1 MTLPYM
7 RVGYI
12 ILYKFGIMPK
22 STDMMFL
29 EPRKFQE
36 LSIMPYLFLEL
47 HKMKQHVYIEMDN

>member
-1 MTLPYM
+1 M